1 MNEFA
6 LIDLMVAELGDVA
19 RGVVLGPGDDGAVT
33 RVPEGCELVSSIDAL
48 LADVHFPAAAAP
60 RLVGYRAIMV
70 SVSDLAAMGAEP
82 GFALVALNLP
92 QALETWAREFAKG
105 IADAAKKVAIKI
117 VGGNV
122 SAGPLCITVSAHGY
136 VPRGQALTRSGAQPG
151 DAIFVTGSLGAA
163 AAAVCEGGLVDF
175 QNAEDLSGPARRYFM
190 PEARL
195 RAGMALRGIACGV
208 IDISDG
214 LLQDLS
220 HICVASGVGAQLA
233 TVDVPVA
240 DGANL
245 DHALNGGD
253 DYELCFTVPA
263 EQVDNLPSLGVDVT
277 QIGLVRA
284 ESGIELDGEP
294 VSGAGYRHFQQ

>member
-1 MNEFA
+1 MNEFE
-6 LIDLMVAELGDVA
+6 LIDMMLAELGDVA

-48 LADVHFPAAAAP
+48 LADVHFPSAAAP
-60 RLVGYRAIMV
+60 RLVGYRTIMV

-105 IADAAKKVAIKI
+105 IANAAKKVAIKI

-122 SAGPLCITVSAHGY
+122 SAGPLCITVSVHGY
-136 VPRGQALTRSGAQPG
+136 VPRGQALTRSGTEPG

-163 AAAVCEGGLVDF
+163 AAAVCDGGLADF
-175 QNAEDLSGPARRYFM
+175 QNAEDLSGPARCYFM

-195 RAGMALRGIACGV
+195 QAGMALRGIASSA

-263 EQVDNLPSLGVDVT
+263 AQVDHLPSLGVDAT
-277 QIGLVRA
+277 QIGRVRA